1 MFIQIED
8 PSDLPRPPEE
18 VKVRS
23 LDIEPYPDGRRL
35 RVSMELT
42 PFLEP
47 PDLAIRVLDEQGG
60 EAADVSIISAQ
71 QTRLSLTVHLRSR
84 ELEGDY
90 TVEAVIMYEDL
101 GQVNRIERVIEWP
114 LESADGPA

>member
-18 VKVRS
+18 VQIRS

-47 PDLAIRVLDEQGG
+47 PDLALRVLDEQG
-60 EAADVSIISAQ
+60 EEEADVSIISAQ

-84 ELEGDY
+84 ELIGDY
-90 TVEAVIMYEDL
+90 IIEAVILYDDL
-101 GQVNRIERVIEWP
+101 GQVSRFERAIELPMENTN
-114 LESADGPA
+114 DPA